1 MGKSPAMETPA
12 ASASASRGSSAPPG
26 GVPGNYKIYFEN
38 FTKKFGELLVL
49 NEITFGI
56 EDGEFLVIVGPTGC
70 GKTTLVKL
78 LIGILEPTRGVIYI
92 NGRNISRHSMQEN
105 ISVVFQEDSLL
116 PWRSVKKNIKLPL
129 ELGKQTK
136 EEAEARTGEMIKLL
150 GLEEYVDYM
159 PAQLSRG
166 MRQRVAIA
174 RAYTTKPS
182 IIIMDEP
189 FGHFD
194 ATSREQIEKMIID
207 VWRRTG
213 ATILFVTHNIE
224 EAVFLASRIIVLS
237 PKPTGIKEVI
247 PIGLPHPR
255 SYMDSEFIKIRKKV
269 TDLIKWW

>member
-129 ELGKQTK
+129 ELG
-136 EEAEARTGEMIKLL
+136 
-150 GLEEYVDYM
+150 
-159 PAQLSRG
+159 S
-166 MRQRVAIA
+166 RQRKKRRRGPA
-174 RAYTTKPS
+174 R
-182 IIIMDEP
+182 
-189 FGHFD
+189 
-194 ATSREQIEKMIID
+194 
-207 VWRRTG
+207 
-213 ATILFVTHNIE
+213 
-224 EAVFLASRIIVLS
+224 
-237 PKPTGIKEVI
+237 
-247 PIGLPHPR
+247 
-255 SYMDSEFIKIRKKV
+255 
-269 TDLIKWW
+269 